1 MRALTTREM
10 RRLEGGTFW
19 GGFLCGV
26 SLIAAAASFGLDPL
40 LDLAA
45 IGTCGAAFE

>member
-1 MRALTTREM
+1 MRVLTQQEM

-19 GGFLCGV
+19 NGFLCGIALV
-26 SLIAAAASFGLDPL
+26 AAAASGGLDPL